1 MGQSSSSKI
10 LPISGNNLTHYK
22 QNIDKSQNNITTVL
36 PVSLPNNQKKKKI
49 NFKHS
54 NLTF

>member
-36 PVSLPNNQKKKKI
+36 PVSLPNNQKKKK
-49 NFKHS
+49 
-54 NLTF
+54 